1 MYAVAGDEVVRAIYE
16 IFAARG
22 IRAITVSQ
30 ALSGAAREFHTRELR
45 MGESSD
51 LGWSLG
57 AVAAG
62 AAGETGEDEDD
73 AEGRQ
78 GNEEIASLGTQ

>member
-1 MYAVAGDEVVRAIYE
+1 MVRAIYE

-51 LGWSLG
+51 QGWSLG

-62 AAGETGEDEDD
+62 AAGGATEEGEDD
-73 AEGRQ
+73 AESGS
-78 GNEEIASLGTQ
+78 EEVAGLGAQ

>member
-51 LGWSLG
+51 QGWSLG
-57 AVAAG
+57 AVATEAPG
-62 AAGETGEDEDD
+62 GQTGEDEDD
-73 AEGRQ
+73 AEG
-78 GNEEIASLGTQ
+78 NEEVASLGAQ

>member
-1 MYAVAGDEVVRAIYE
+1 MIRAIYE

-51 LGWSLG
+51 RGWSLG
-57 AVAAG
+57 AVAA
-62 AAGETGEDEDD
+62 AADEVVEEDEED
-73 AEGRQ
+73 AEGEPQLQ
-78 GNEEIASLGTQ
+78 GLAGAGE